1 LTVFDKIDYDYEPW
15 KMYHDEKDILE
26 PTHSLVDADGPADLY
41 CVAIE
46 VPQDEKMIKLMKW
59 MTKEIDTA
67 TRFSLTDGKIQV
79 EIEVWDED
87 FDDKLYFASN
97 LTLKQC
103 HKIIKNE
110 KFNMGFVLIGHPNA
124 MVAGVKMFNKKDLVR
139 LVKIKQ
145 SIDARVNRPPRWI
158 VG

>member
-1 LTVFDKIDYDYEPW
+1 
-15 KMYHDEKDILE
+15 MYHEKKDILE
-26 PTHSLVDADGPADLY
+26 PTHSLVDATGPADLY

-46 VPQDEKMIKLMKW
+46 IPQDEKMIKLMRW
-59 MTKEIDTA
+59 MQKEIDTA

-79 EIEVWDED
+79 EIEVWDEN

-103 HKIIKNE
+103 YKMIKN
-110 KFNMGFVLIGHPNA
+110 KNFNMGFVLIGHSNA
-124 MVAGVKMFNKKDLVR
+124 MVGGVKMFNKVDLVAM
-139 LVKIKQ
+139 VKMKRTV
-145 SIDARVNRPPRWI
+145 DARTNLPPKWI